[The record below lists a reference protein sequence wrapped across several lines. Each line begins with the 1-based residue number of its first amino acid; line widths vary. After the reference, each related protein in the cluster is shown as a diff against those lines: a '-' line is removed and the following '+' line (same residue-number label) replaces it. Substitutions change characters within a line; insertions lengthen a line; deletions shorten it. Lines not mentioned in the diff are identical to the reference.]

1 MQKTP
6 QPRLSGHET
15 FTCRF
20 AWLPKAIAEIGG
32 HNGAGST
39 LFKDEDDAMVRLG
52 VGKNM
57 VRSIRYWAEVCGL
70 IEPAKKGGHQVTKF
84 GQQLLGHDGYDRYLE
99 RQETLWLLHWKISTG
114 SPPIF
119 FWKHLINKWHR
130 PEFCSGEAIPI
141 LKREL
146 PLNTK
151 SSPRT
156 LADSFKVFVRT
167 YVPSRGVKGEILED
181 NLDCPLI
188 DLDFIRTTGDRIDQN
203 TGKKDPVYSFNYDDK
218 PDVSDELFAFCLND
232 FWGKSHHTG
241 DTLAFKF
248 ISSEEN
254 SPGQVFKLPELAV
267 RARLERLSK
276 TTSGALEFLESNTI
290 QQVVRNRDLDG
301 TTLLDKIYLNA

>member
-1 MQKTP
+1 MSKLL

-20 AWLPKAIAEIGG
+20 AWLPKAVAEIGRQGDEG
-32 HNGAGST
+32 HM
-39 LFKDEDDAMVRLG
+39 LFKDEDNAMVRLG

-70 IEPAKKGGHQVTKF
+70 IELAEEGGHTITPF
-84 GQQLLGHDGYDRYLE
+84 GQRLLGHEGLDPYLE

-114 SPPIF
+114 DPPIF
-119 FWKHLINKWHR
+119 FWKHLINHWHR
-130 PEFCSGEAIPI
+130 PEFCSGEALPI

-167 YVPSRGVKGEILED
+167 YVPSRGVKGEVLED

-188 DLDFIRTTGDRIDQN
+188 DLDFIRTTGERTNQN
-203 TGKKDPVYSFNYDDK
+203 TGKKDPIYSFNYDEK
-218 PDVSDELFAFCLND
+218 PDVTDELFAYCLNE
-232 FWGKSHHTG
+232 FWNNSHHTG
-241 DTLAFKF
+241 ETLAFRF
-248 ISSEEN
+248 ISSGEN

-267 RARLERLSK
+267 RSRLERLSK
-276 TTSGALEFLESNTI
+276 TTAGALEFLESNTI
-290 QQVVRNRDLDG
+290 QQVVRNQDLDE
-301 TTLLDKIYLNA
+301 TKLLDNIYFSA